1 MAGPRPLSRGAKDGV
16 RRVVRHP
23 FYERSVW
30 QLCTLRGHG
39 HTEGVCSVAFSAD
52 GKRIVS
58 GSHDH
63 LVKIWDAA
71 TGGKVSRLGGA
82 LCEVR
87 IGLGHSCE
95 VTVCRASDGGMLLT
109 AGCPQIW
116 SSMCHNGEGRC
127 CCTRQDAPPFRVIV
141 NASCP
146 LKGHSASV
154 SRVAFS
160 DDGAQVFSSSR
171 DGTVRFWDIEWDT
184 LMGHTGTEVRQLKGD
199 DFAFV
204 ESPSD
209 GHKRGRYVLT
219 SYGNT
224 LLIYEGGAKDEQ
236 HAEDGAAEIPVA
248 CFMAPQRIN
257 SFHCHGATICV
268 GCSGGEV
275 CVLRA
280 PFLGV

>member
-1 MAGPRPLSRGAKDGV
+1 V
-16 RRVVRHP
+16 YH
-23 FYERSVW
+23 
-30 QLCTLRGHG
+30 
-39 HTEGVCSVAFSAD
+39 
-52 GKRIVS
+52 
-58 GSHDH
+58 
-63 LVKIWDAA
+63 
-71 TGGKVSRLGGA
+71 
-82 LCEVR
+82 
-87 IGLGHSCE
+87 
-95 VTVCRASDGGMLLT
+95 ASDAGMLLT

-116 SSMCHNGEGRC
+116 SSVGHNCEGRC
-127 CCTRQDAPPFRVIV
+127 CCTRQDDFPFGVIV
-141 NASCP
+141 NPSCP
-146 LKGHSASV
+146 LPGHSASV

-160 DDGAQVFSSSR
+160 DDGAQVFSSSH
-171 DGTVRFWDIEWDT
+171 DDTVRFWDIEGGIV
-184 LMGHTGTEVRQLKGD
+184 LGHTGTEVRQLKGG

-204 ESPSD
+204 EGPSD
-209 GHKRGRYVLT
+209 GHKRDRYVLT

-236 HAEDGAAEIPVA
+236 HAKDGAAEIPVA